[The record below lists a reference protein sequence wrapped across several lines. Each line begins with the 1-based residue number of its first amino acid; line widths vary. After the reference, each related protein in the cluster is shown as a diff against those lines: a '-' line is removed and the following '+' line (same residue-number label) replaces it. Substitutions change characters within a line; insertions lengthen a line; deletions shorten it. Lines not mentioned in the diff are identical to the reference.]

1 MVTLAR
7 EYRGLTQGSLAKKL
21 RSSQGKVSKF
31 ENGMLAIGDDDAKE
45 LGRVLEFDPEFFYQ
59 TTEIEGLGS
68 TFLFNRKRRNVPI
81 RVQRQIQAA
90 ANVMRMQAERLLRGA
105 EIVSANKFERLDID
119 ADRFGHKPERVAR
132 YIRAVWGVPLGPVAN
147 VTRVIEAAGGIIF
160 KYHFGTDQI
169 DAAHLWPAGLPPMF
183 FMNADMPGDRHR
195 FNLAHELGHALMHR
209 FVAGECESE
218 ANEFASEFLMPRE
231 EIGKHL
237 DSMTIEKAARL
248 KAQWRVSMHAII
260 YRAQK
265 LGKISERHAMRLFQ
279 LMGAK
284 GYRKR
289 EPVEIP
295 FEEPNTV
302 RTLMKVHRD
311 HHHYS
316 DADLQRLI
324 FHFDPQFYS
333 QDHVP
338 LPPDDRAPLK
348 LFG

>member
-1 MVTLAR
+1 
-7 EYRGLTQGSLAKKL
+7 
-21 RSSQGKVSKF
+21 
-31 ENGMLAIGDDDAKE
+31 MLAFADADIAAVAHA
-45 LGRVLEFDPEFFYQ
+45 LGFDSEFFYQ
-59 TTEIEGLGS
+59 TTVVEGLGS
-68 TFLFNRKRRNVPI
+68 TFLFNRKRRNVPM

-105 EIVSANKFERLDID
+105 EIISANKFERLDID
-119 ADRFGHKPERVAR
+119 ADRFGHKPEKVAR

-147 VTRVIEAAGGIIF
+147 VTRVIEAAGGIVF
-160 KYHFGTDQI
+160 KFHFGTDQI
-169 DAAHLWPAGLPPMF
+169 DAAHMWPTGLPPMF

-231 EIGKHL
+231 EVAKHL
-237 DSMTIEKAARL
+237 DSMTLEKAARL
-248 KAQWRVSMHAII
+248 KGQWRVSMHAIV

-265 LGKISERHAMRLFQ
+265 LGKISERHATRLFKM
-279 LMGAK
+279 MGAK

-289 EPVEIP
+289 EPIEIP

-302 RTLMKVHRD
+302 KQLMKVHRD
-311 HHHYS
+311 HHRYS
-316 DADLQRLI
+316 DSDLRRLI

-333 QDHVP
+333 EDHVP
-338 LPPDDRAPLK
+338 LPPVDVPTLK